1 MSNQAVTLVRCP
13 APDPAS
19 DYGLPAP
26 ATARRQGPGDCTGQR
41 RSRPAAISAYLEA
54 RERFATYAVMWGAR
68 WTPYM
73 EPEILGLSEV
83 VGRGSVC
90 VDVGAAAGLYTLVLS
105 RLVGPSG
112 RVHSVEPLTFAH
124 PGCARL
130 LRARAAGNV
139 RRHRVALGSAPGRA
153 LMSVPV
159 GQHGLVTGR
168 SFLAQAPSELGANAE
183 FDGHVDVPVEVKTL
197 DSLCE
202 QNGLG
207 RLDFVKIDVEGAEL
221 QVLEGGEEAIAKWR
235 PAILLEIEARH
246 IARYGGAAAEIVT
259 WLARRGYAMYVWQDG
274 WRRAAAI
281 SPEQRNYLFQ
291 SADEARGEAG
301 PATQPC
307 AA

>member
-1 MSNQAVTLVRCP
+1 MTNQAATKARHPEFDAV
-13 APDPAS
+13 APIRLSAW
-19 DYGLPAP
+19 
-26 ATARRQGPGDCTGQR
+26 REGPGDGRGPRQEGRHLAST
-41 RSRPAAISAYLEA
+41 YHEA
-54 RERFATYAVMWGAR
+54 RGRVVTYAVMWAAR

-73 EPEILGLSEV
+73 EPEMLGLSRL
-83 VGRGSVC
+83 VGEGSVC
-90 VDVGAAAGLYTLVLS
+90 VDVGSAAGLYTLALS
-105 RLVGPSG
+105 RLAGPSG
-112 RVHSVEPLTFAH
+112 QVHSIEPLSFAH
-124 PGCARL
+124 PACARL
-130 LRARAAGNV
+130 LGASEAGNV
-139 RRHRVALGSAPGRA
+139 RHHRLALGAKPGRA

-159 GQHGLVTGR
+159 RRGGPVTGR
-168 SFLAQAPSELGANAE
+168 SFLRQAPSGLGANAE
-183 FDGHVDVPVEVKTL
+183 FDEHMDVAVHVETL
-197 DSLCE
+197 DRLCL
-202 QNGLG
+202 QNGLH

-291 SADEARGEAG
+291 AADEARGEAG